1 MMPTE
6 EEMKER
12 IVSFIKELR
21 EKGNKLEEYE
31 ETDTIQEIVLP
42 LLARLGWNRDNK
54 DEVKQQYRV
63 DESRGS
69 STKVDFALRIKSA
82 NKVFI
87 EVKRVK
93 EQLQNHED
101 QLRDYVA
108 VETVPF
114 AILTNGKDW
123 WFYLPSKE
131 GRWKEKKF
139 YMLDIINEP
148 PDEVTSKFIDF
159 LSKENIAT
167 DRAKE
172 LAEEIYEQQKKK
184 KEIER
189 VLPEVWNEIITE
201 QNEELVKL
209 LAMAVKNR
217 CGHEEPDNKT
227 IREILLRNRLRLV
240 LPTREEEKESASTVA
255 TEKSYSE
262 EKEFCSIYKEYWKS
276 KLDDI
281 AKIIREALQ
290 YGKSEE
296 IFVSEIVYI
305 SKEKGPKKG
314 EGRKMK
320 YWDKMYKI
328 QCRSGEIL
336 ISEQGGSHMICLGR
350 VLKKSLPQKY
360 PDILQKCFGK
370 TLVFH
375 CKPVGNE
382 ENFSVKL
389 WVEVK
394 Q

>member
-172 LAEEIYEQQKKK
+172 EKG
-184 KEIER
+184 
-189 VLPEVWNEIITE
+189 
-201 QNEELVKL
+201 
-209 LAMAVKNR
+209 NR
-217 CGHEEPDNKT
+217 KS
-227 IREILLRNRLRLV
+227 
-240 LPTREEEKESASTVA
+240 PTR
-255 TEKSYSE
+255 
-262 EKEFCSIYKEYWKS
+262 
-276 KLDDI
+276 
-281 AKIIREALQ
+281 
-290 YGKSEE
+290 
-296 IFVSEIVYI
+296 
-305 SKEKGPKKG
+305 
-314 EGRKMK
+314 
-320 YWDKMYKI
+320 
-328 QCRSGEIL
+328 
-336 ISEQGGSHMICLGR
+336 
-350 VLKKSLPQKY
+350 SLERDNYRTK
-360 PDILQKCFGK
+360 
-370 TLVFH
+370 
-375 CKPVGNE
+375 
-382 ENFSVKL
+382 
-389 WVEVK
+389 
-394 Q
+394 

>member
-167 DRAKE
+167 NRAKA
-172 LAEEIYEQQKKK
+172 LAEETYEQQKKK
-184 KEIER
+184 KEIEAI
-189 VLPEVWNEIITE
+189 LPEVWNEIITK

-209 LAMAVKNR
+209 LAREVKNR

-227 IREILLRNRLRLV
+227 IRDFLPRLRLS
-240 LPTREEEKESASTVA
+240 LPEEETQLERADRRSSSGNRDKKDE
-255 TEKSYSE
+255 
-262 EKEFCSIYKEYWKS
+262 EYWK
-276 KLDDI
+276 
-281 AKIIREALQ
+281 KILSNVAEIVVEAVEK
-290 YGKSEE
+290 KSESKE
-296 IFVSEIVYI
+296 IDISEIKGYRNRKRDSWSGTLEV
-305 SKEKGPKKG
+305 SCNGEKLKT
-314 EGRKMK
+314 EYHYSAHMK
-320 YWDKMYKI
+320 SLGD
-328 QCRSGEIL
+328 IL
-336 ISEQGGSHMICLGR
+336 AS
-350 VLKKSLPQKY
+350 SLPQMY
-360 PDILQKCFGK
+360 PDILQKCSGK

-375 CKPVGNE
+375 CKPVGDE

-389 WVEVK
+389 WVEVE